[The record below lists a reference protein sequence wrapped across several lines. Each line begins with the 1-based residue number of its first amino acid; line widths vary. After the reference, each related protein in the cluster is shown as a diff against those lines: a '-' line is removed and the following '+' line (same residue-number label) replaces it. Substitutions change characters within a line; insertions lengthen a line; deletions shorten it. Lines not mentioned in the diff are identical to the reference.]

1 MGDPYITP
9 AIPQTKARGQL
20 SICPR
25 HGQELVG
32 ESPLGWSAGQ
42 TMGHSGVPDGNQHEV
57 GRSVLA
63 RVGNSALPVQD
74 FTHLLRQALDAE
86 WLLDEIHAS
95 AQNAMVRNHIAGI
108 AGHVQNLQPWP
119 S

>member
-57 GRSVLA
+57 GQISARSRWQLGTTCP
-63 RVGNSALPVQD
+63 RL
-74 FTHLLRQALDAE
+74 
-86 WLLDEIHAS
+86 HAPF
-95 AQNAMVRNHIAGI
+95 APGPGR
-108 AGHVQNLQPWP
+108 
-119 S
+119 